1 MSANVRELELGRRRS
16 LRSPK
21 SMSRSPIKGIAKA
34 RRDAFAV
41 ARSVEYL
48 SRGAE
53 EALFQI
59 AEVMSEGSERSAPSG
74 QRHYYGSTMITF
86 DLAELSKVWRG
97 PFGPRERAALLRLV
111 AGSVRVRLRAT
122 RIACAEAQR
131 RVTERPLGSS
141 IVETTVRLSG
151 NTLQMDVDLEVLVG
165 VFSPL
170 RRAP

>member
-1 MSANVRELELGRRRS
+1 LSSDAKARYDRES
-16 LRSPK
+16 
-21 SMSRSPIKGIAKA
+21 SMSRSPLKGLAKA
-34 RRDAFAV
+34 RRDAFV
-41 ARSVEYL
+41 VSRPIEYL

-59 AEVMSEGSERSAPSG
+59 AHILSEGSERGAPG
-74 QRHYYGSTMITF
+74 AERCYFGSTMITF

-97 PFGPRERAALLRLV
+97 PFEAAERQALLRLV

-122 RIACAEAQR
+122 RIACAEVQR

-141 IVETTVRLSG
+141 MVETSVRLSG
-151 NTLQMDVDLEVLVG
+151 NTLQIDVDLEVLVG
-165 VFSPL
+165 VSSPQ

>member
-1 MSANVRELELGRRRS
+1 LSFAAKARYDRES
-16 LRSPK
+16 

-34 RRDAFAV
+34 RRDAFV
-41 ARSVEYL
+41 ATRSIEYL

-53 EALFQI
+53 EALFQV
-59 AEVMSEGSERSAPSG
+59 AEVLSEGSERCATSG
-74 QRHYYGSTMITF
+74 QRHYFGSTMITF
-86 DLAELSKVWRG
+86 DLAELSKSWRG
-97 PFGPRERAALLRLV
+97 PLGALERQALLRLV

-165 VFSPL
+165 VSSPL